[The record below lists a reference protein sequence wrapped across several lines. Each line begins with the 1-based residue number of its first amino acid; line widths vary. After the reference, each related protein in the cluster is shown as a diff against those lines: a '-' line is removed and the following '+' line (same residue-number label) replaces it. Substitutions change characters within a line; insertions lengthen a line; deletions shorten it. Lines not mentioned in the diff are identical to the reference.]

1 MNPFKRFRV
10 RRHRRAHAR
19 DTRAQS
25 GTRREFVYLD
35 EVSVYSL
42 LASRK
47 GAIATDFAESQT
59 ASLNSEIDGSMGGG
73 FGVAKAEIKSRMEAA
88 HSQTSQVHRR
98 AIVQTSFKEL
108 HDLERSAVELAGA
121 RDNSRIPEVSNC
133 SDIEQDLEVNI
144 AAGRVIDSQALCRG
158 DLVEVE
164 VVLEADPIFRVS
176 AIVTTIREILDENMQ
191 MFRSEN
197 ADQLAEMR
205 SIGRLLESLLADLV
219 PIRGI
224 LVDFRVAEIGGREYL
239 IHRDLFDQF
248 DEPIGAVLRDA
259 IVVGIAQRH
268 LFWKDI
274 RRVLFSANQFTLF
287 CRLAGAGIQERWRPI
302 KLMDVLHDIH
312 PVFGEQI
319 GNLGETALHAME
331 VAGEASQQPNSL
343 SGEGQDALLR
353 RYVTLLVDSHGR
365 EFDAA
370 QMADVIAGVERP
382 SGWAETVDGRRSVLG
397 DVTRRVDSELE
408 VVTTRESACHL
419 RVVAAL
425 EAGIGYPSPGES
437 QAPELPSTRVGSSVR
452 FLDAEIIA
460 IYW

>member
-1 MNPFKRFRV
+1 MNPFKRV
-10 RRHRRAHAR
+10 RAWRLRRDYAR
-19 DTRAQS
+19 DARAQS

-47 GAIATDFAESQT
+47 GAIATDFADSQT
-59 ASLNSEIDGSMGGG
+59 TSLNSEIGGSMGGG
-73 FGVAKAEIKSRMEAA
+73 FGVAKAEIKSRLDAA
-88 HSQTSQVHRR
+88 QSQTSQVLRK

-108 HDLERSAVELAGA
+108 HDLERSGVGLAGA
-121 RDNSRIPEVSNC
+121 QVNSRTPKVSSC
-133 SDIEQDLEVNI
+133 SDIERDLELHLS
-144 AAGRVIDSQALCRG
+144 AGRVIDPQTLCRG
-158 DLVEVE
+158 DLIEAE

-191 MFRSEN
+191 MFRGEN
-197 ADQLAEMR
+197 GDQLAEMR

-224 LVDFRVAEIGGREYL
+224 LVDFRVAEIGGGEYL

-248 DEPIGAVLRDA
+248 VEPRGAGLRDA
-259 IVVGIAQRH
+259 VVVGIAQRD

-274 RRVLFSANQFTLF
+274 RRILFSGRQFTVF
-287 CRLAGAGIQERWRPI
+287 CRLAGEGIQGRWRPI

-319 GNLGETALHAME
+319 GNLGEAALQAME

-353 RYVTLLVDSHGR
+353 RYITMLADSHSR
-365 EFDAA
+365 VVDAA
-370 QMADVIAGVERP
+370 QVASVIAGAERP
-382 SGWAETVDGRRSVLG
+382 AGWAETVDGRRSVLAE
-397 DVTRRVDSELE
+397 VTRRIDSELK

-419 RVVAAL
+419 RMAAAL
-425 EAGIGYPSPGES
+425 DVGNGYPGPGEF
-437 QAPELPSTRVGSSVR
+437 QAPAPPSTRISSSVR
-452 FLDAEIIA
+452 FLEAEIIA